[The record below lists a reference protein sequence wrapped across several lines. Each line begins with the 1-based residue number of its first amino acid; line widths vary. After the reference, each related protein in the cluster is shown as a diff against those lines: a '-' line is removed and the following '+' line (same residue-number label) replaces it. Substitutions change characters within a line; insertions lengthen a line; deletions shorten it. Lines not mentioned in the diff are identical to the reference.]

1 MFAGILCNPGA
12 AYRDIGVT
20 EAEVESL
27 AGSKE
32 GCDDEVDFIQVRICS
47 GLYCARLTMRSGLE
61 LTGNGRRRQVQMDL
75 RIQRRAHNS
84 LYTCACLHA
93 VSRRLFERHILRAM
107 ITRSRYS

>member
-47 GLYCARLTMRSGLE
+47 GL
-61 LTGNGRRRQVQMDL
+61 
-75 RIQRRAHNS
+75 
-84 LYTCACLHA
+84 
-93 VSRRLFERHILRAM
+93 
-107 ITRSRYS
+107 